1 MQIEEFNKDI
11 VRFIRTF
18 SDVHSVY
25 AEMIMENGIERWCIC
40 APNLDSKYMVPSGTT
55 VGDALR
61 MFPEF
66 RNII

>member
-1 MQIEEFNKDI
+1 MKVEEFNENI
-11 VRFIRTF
+11 VQFIRTF
-18 SDVHSVY
+18 GEVHSVY
-25 AEMIMENGIERWCIC
+25 AEMVMENGVERWCIC
-40 APNLDSKYMVPSGTT
+40 APDLDSKYMVPLGTT